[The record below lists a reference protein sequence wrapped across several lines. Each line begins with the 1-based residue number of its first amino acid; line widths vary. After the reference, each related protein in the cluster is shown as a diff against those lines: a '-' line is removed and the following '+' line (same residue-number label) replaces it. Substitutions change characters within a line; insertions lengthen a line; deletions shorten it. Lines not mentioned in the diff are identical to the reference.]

1 MVSAIIRERIFEIYH
16 PLLVE
21 KRKEEKTRK
30 TGPIS
35 WKNTVV
41 VPFINNI
48 SNDIKRIFR
57 RARIHTIFKL
67 PFHTKCLFPPIK
79 DRISLLKNSNIV
91 YSIPCMGCN
100 QVYIG
105 QTSRLLEKRIYEHK
119 RNIFSPPLQHSAF
132 TKHSIEFDHR
142 FDYDNVNV
150 IDKETKLN
158 QRILLE
164 TLHMIKQPSVNLR
177 EETPKIQ
184 NYYATLLKE

>member
-1 MVSAIIRERIFEIYH
+1 MISEIIRERIFEIYH
-16 PLLVE
+16 PFIVE

-41 VPFINNI
+41 IPFINI

-57 RARIHTIFKL
+57 KAGIHTIFKL
-67 PFHTKCLFPPIK
+67 PFYSKCLFPPIK
-79 DRISLLKNSNIV
+79 DKISLLKNSNIV

-119 RNIFSPPLQHSAF
+119 RNIFSPPLQHTAL
-132 TKHSIEFDHR
+132 TKHSIEF
-142 FDYDNVNV
+142 
-150 IDKETKLN
+150 DKETKLN

-177 EETPKIQ
+177 YETPKMQ
-184 NYYATLLKE
+184 NYYAALLKE